1 MGAGGWGG
9 GDMVRDEREATV
21 AVAASNGQ
29 VFSQFYM
36 LLGKGF
42 SDMDLS
48 LLS

>member
-1 MGAGGWGG
+1 
-9 GDMVRDEREATV
+9 MVRDEREATV
-21 AVAASNGQ
+21 AEAASNGQ